1 MYTSSFK
8 VNFAKESTLINWL
21 GCRSSSGLIPHSL
34 LISIYISF
42 ISIFDFN
49 ILSIIC
55 QMIKYKINI
64 LYCIYFFLEGFFP
77 LISPFPLLK
86 SVWIVLPTWI
96 FSFSHLTHR
105 RNTGIIT
112 PLSLFYDIINLSLIT
127 NQILR

>member
-21 GCRSSSGLIPHSL
+21 GCWSSSGLIPHSL

-64 LYCIYFFLEGFFP
+64 QYYIYFFLEEFFS
-77 LISPFPLLK
+77 LTSPLLQLGFIK
-86 SVWIVLPTWI
+86 IILSTWI
-96 FSFSHLTHR
+96 FYFPHLIHRGDINIIVLLSF
-105 RNTGIIT
+105 
-112 PLSLFYDIINLSLIT
+112 FYGIINLSLII